1 MAKLPSAKEYQRR
14 IASRERWHHTSFL
27 GHCAM
32 GRMQMRAI
40 QRSRTATDTA
50 KDLAAQ
56 IETMLVTLSE
66 LLKDRK
72 DG

>member
-1 MAKLPSAKEYQRR
+1 MAKPPSAREYQRR
-14 IASRERWHHTSFL
+14 IAARERWHHNSFL

-32 GRMQMRAI
+32 GRQQMLAI

-50 KDLAAQ
+50 KDLARN
-56 IETMLVTLSE
+56 IEELLVTLSE
-66 LLKDRK
+66 LLKERK